1 MQKGIGFLMIFAG
14 CAGLGVWYGKRYRE
28 QVQVLRE
35 FCRILEILE
44 GEIRYGRCVLAQ
56 CCLQVANKTN
66 EPFRQCFLNVYES
79 MLQNGG
85 ESFEE
90 ICETCLKD
98 GLKNVVA
105 NTEDKEVFI
114 QCFSRAGFQED
125 ILQLRMIE
133 QGKNRLTDRLCA
145 VEGEAISKYKL
156 ALGMGVMSGL
166 LLIILLL

>member
-14 CAGLGVWYGKRYRE
+14 CAGLGAWYGKRYRE

-44 GEIRYGRCVLAQ
+44 GEIRYGRCMLAQ
-56 CCLQVANKTN
+56 CCLQVANRTK
-66 EPFRQCFLNVYES
+66 EPFRQSFLKVYES
-79 MLQNGG
+79 MLHNRG

-90 ICETCLKD
+90 ICEVCLKD
-98 GLKNVVA
+98 GLKDIVA
-105 NTEDKEVFI
+105 NAEDKEIFI
-114 QCFSRAGFQED
+114 QCFTGASFQED

-133 QGKNRLTDRLCA
+133 QGKNRLADRLCE
-145 VEGEAISKYKL
+145 VEGEAATKYKL